1 VIYGKISGVAVDRRV
16 ALVRS
21 ALPSPKEFRTLQSHL
36 STRIGTR
43 TVFSSLA
50 LLGSLW
56 TAAPAPAADVP
67 NPAYTPTSFTAP
79 APPTYAATFEPTA
92 AKQWVW
98 LRSQGVYGF
107 GYQRTDGLWVIDA
120 GSKRLP
126 APAPDAPA
134 QVQAQATPVAAPA
147 PAPAGDPY
155 GFVHWLN
162 ATRASFGLPAV
173 GVDPSLSSW
182 AAANNAQQAARGMGH
197 HVMGPAR
204 RQNAAMGT
212 SSSGVGPMWMNSPP
226 HRAALLD
233 PSIRW
238 IGIAALGSY
247 WTYNAN

>member
-1 VIYGKISGVAVDRRV
+1 M
-16 ALVRS
+16 
-21 ALPSPKEFRTLQSHL
+21 PSHPSH
-36 STRIGTR
+36 RIGTR

-56 TAAPAPAADVP
+56 TAAPARAAEVP
-67 NPAYTPTSFTAP
+67 NPAFTSPPIPAP
-79 APPTYAATFEPTA
+79 ATPASAVITEPAA

-98 LRSQGVYGF
+98 LWRQGLFGY

-126 APAPDAPA
+126 APAPTPAAPV
-134 QVQAQATPVAAPA
+134 QVQAQAAAALAPA
-147 PAPAGDPY
+147 PTGDPY

-173 GVDPSLSSW
+173 GVDPDLSAW
-182 AAANNAQQAARGMGH
+182 AQQNNSQQASRGMGH

-204 RQNAAMGT
+204 RQNAAMGA
-212 SSSGVGPMWMNSPP
+212 SSGSVGPMWMADGP

-233 PSIRW
+233 PTIRW

-247 WTYNAN
+247 WTYNAR